1 MKFSQNHRLFSKEL
15 NLKVPMELCRLA
27 LRSADQRE
35 GLVYTTNSLFMLK
48 IATLPGIGCLGYGM

>member
-1 MKFSQNHRLFSKEL
+1 
-15 NLKVPMELCRLA
+15 MELCRLA

-35 GLVYTTNSLFMLK
+35 GLVYTTDSLFMLK